1 MRAVGQDDRPT
12 GDQPRIM
19 VVDDVE
25 TNRGILRR
33 LVARCGYE
41 VVEADSGYS
50 AIELVT
56 RQPPNL
62 ILLDMSMPGF
72 SGLETLAVLRQRYD
86 AAALPIIMVTA
97 SHGAEV
103 ARECLSAGAN
113 DYVTKP
119 VQWPVLQARIST
131 QLGMHTAHMKLM
143 RDKTR
148 LEARAGGPALKAV
161 G

>member
-1 MRAVGQDDRPT
+1 MSPADTDEREP
-12 GDQPRIM
+12 PRIL
-19 VVDDVE
+19 VVDDIE

-33 LVARCGYE
+33 LVSRCGFR
-41 VVEADSGYS
+41 VSEADSGYA

-56 RQPPNL
+56 LHPPDL
-62 ILLDMSMPGF
+62 ILLDMTMPGF
-72 SGLETLAVLRQRYD
+72 SGLETLAILRQRYD

-103 ARECLSAGAN
+103 ARECLAAGAN

-119 VQWPVLQARIST
+119 VQWPMLQARIHT
-131 QLGMHTAHMKLM
+131 HLGLHQAHMQLV

-148 LEARAGGPALKAV
+148 LEFAQMNTPIKAAG
-161 G
+161 

>member
-1 MRAVGQDDRPT
+1 MSPAGTDA
-12 GDQPRIM
+12 PRIL

-33 LVARCGYE
+33 LVQRAGFR
-41 VVEADSGYS
+41 VTEADSGYA

-56 RQPPNL
+56 LYPPNL
-62 ILLDMSMPGF
+62 ILLDMTMPGF
-72 SGLETLAVLRQRYD
+72 SGLQTLAILRQRYD

-97 SHGAEV
+97 NHGAEV
-103 ARECLSAGAN
+103 ARECLAAGAN

-119 VQWPVLQARIST
+119 VQWPMLQARIQT
-131 QLGMHTAHMKLM
+131 HLGLHEAHMQLLA
-143 RDKTR
+143 DKQR
-148 LEARAGGPALKAV
+148 LEVAQRFKAV